1 MGFSK
6 VSGKIVVYNQPY
18 VSYGQ
23 TVVYRSK
30 GASVASKYGAVA
42 ALVRSVTPF
51 SLNTPHA
58 GQQDYRDGV
67 KKIPVASITVEDA
80 QLLNRLY
87 DRGRYF
93 VRRYRTR
100 RSLAK
105 SLAPLPPRREHLKKI
120 DHQSITVVEIFRK
133 RGQRLDLGR
142 GGRGRS

>member
-87 DRGRYF
+87 DRGWYAARC
-93 VRRYRTR
+93 YRVR

-105 SLAPLPPRREHLKKI
+105 SLATP
-120 DHQSITVVEIFRK
+120 
-133 RGQRLDLGR
+133 
-142 GGRGRS
+142 